1 MARLKST
8 TVDRAR
14 YDALLARQADLL
26 ARADELRSEVG
37 SGVTTYRTTVSA
49 AGNVTGL
56 GVEEDLK
63 TRAGRNQL
71 SIESPKPK
79 PVPKLR
85 HPGAAALLEG
95 LLPEQPP
102 EELNPP
108 DPPPSF
114 AGEARYRDITREMGD
129 ITEALKLIGPEIERE
144 HRAYSNR
151 VLAER
156 ADEYRQI
163 AANLVDT
170 ARAFG
175 QAMFDQYRFID
186 SLRLSGVDWRNL
198 RRLNIT
204 AFGDLAD
211 TSNPLKRLLA
221 DAMEQGHVSANKIPD
236 WKLPVNH
243 QVLMS

>member
-26 ARADELRSEVG
+26 ARADELRSEIG
-37 SGVTTYRTTVSA
+37 SGLTTYKTSISA
-49 AGNVTGL
+49 AGNVTGFH
-56 GVEEDLK
+56 VEEDLK
-63 TRAGRNQL
+63 VQVGRNQL
-71 SIESPKPK
+71 AIESPKPK
-79 PVPKLR
+79 PVQKLR
-85 HPGAAALLEG
+85 HPGAVALLEG
-95 LLPEQPP
+95 LLPDPP
-102 EELNPP
+102 TEELNPP

-114 AGEARYRDITREMGD
+114 AGEARYREITRETEA
-129 ITEALKLIGPEIERE
+129 ITEALKLIGPEIEHE
-144 HRAYSNR
+144 HRAYSER

-156 ADEYRQI
+156 ADEYRQV
-163 AANLVDT
+163 AANIAD
-170 ARAFG
+170 AAQAFG

-186 SLRLSGVDWRNL
+186 SLRLSGVDWRRL

-211 TSNPLKRLLA
+211 ASNPLKRLLA
-221 DAMEQGHVSANKIPD
+221 DAEEQGHVTGNKIPD
-236 WKLPVNH
+236 WKLSINH